1 MAQEA
6 NGKSPNMFQQQ
17 AQQYPATTGTPVSGA
32 QGQWTTGLCGC
43 FEDCSNCKSWNL
55 LKVFLFFIYCIYFSQ
70 LSFLLFSAG
79 CISFCC
85 PCITFGQNVE
95 IIDRGTTCKLQKK
108 KKTKHEQFIQ
118 YFINWYSFLPSSCTS
133 WFIIWLCAACAHA
146 GFIYYC
152 LAHVGFAS
160 CYSCTYRTKLRAS
173 FNLPED
179 PCADCLVHCCCLPC
193 AVCQEYREL
202 KNRGVD
208 PSIGNWPGFF

>member
-1 MAQEA
+1 MENHQICFNNKLSSTPPPPVLLFPVHKA
-6 NGKSPNMFQQQ
+6 NGQLACVVALKIAPIVNIEIC
-17 AQQYPATTGTPVSGA
+17 
-32 QGQWTTGLCGC
+32 WKC
-43 FEDCSNCKSWNL
+43 F
-55 LKVFLFFIYCIYFSQ
+55 FFIYCIYFSQ